1 MRSNWIHGQ
10 YITFY
15 ITRKL
20 KKILYL
26 NAVKDLVVC
35 VLAWSGGEGWG
46 LLKYIHLFY
55 TQESISHTAHVPSAK
70 ICDSNLNTYPN
81 YAEYV
86 NAYNSTQL

>member
-55 TQESISHTAHVPSAK
+55 TQESISHTAHVPSTK
-70 ICDSNLNTYPN
+70 FVTVIFLS
-81 YAEYV
+81 
-86 NAYNSTQL
+86 